1 MIEYRQKLAL
11 RAALLTNIDA
21 VSAWS
26 ELRSQTSIEDLDHSV
41 TRILPSVYRNIK
53 ANLKDADLPKLKGS
67 TLHTWAKNI
76 EFLRQLEPL
85 VVELTKEAI
94 DYRVLK
100 GGAINLLFNPPNFR
114 IMGDIDLL
122 ISKSNFEKTLSV
134 LQRTGFA
141 PKYAIACQHFSRFR
155 ISLESSFVNQKSL
168 EIDLH
173 VVEARSE
180 AVLFG
185 RMLKLSPCIVIRDNL
200 KIRIPQTESL
210 IIHAIRHG
218 LLAVEPEDL
227 AQMVLDVELLTK
239 KVDLNNLIREMR
251 RLNMVASF
259 HEYLALREEILGA
272 TNEPIRKVNNFL
284 PKLSVNP
291 MKIFRRPLILLITL
305 MKAILYR
312 APRLK
317 DWNQI
322 WRKLDQNRILYLFW
336 LYTGLIRQFELL
348 MTTRFRGF
356 LPQNYPDLKLSPVS
370 IWANDWR
377 FRVSSEKQARLE
389 INLESQAFEKQSFLV
404 FSNGKL
410 VAVTEKNALGKY
422 QLLIRNPSKFNEI
435 SIRLP
440 FAGCKECAKQLSDL
454 TISNI

>member
-11 RAALLTNIDA
+11 RAALSENVDA

-26 ELRSQTSIEDLDHSV
+26 ELRSQMSIEDLDHSV

-53 ANLKDADLPKLKGS
+53 ANLKDADLQKLRGS
-67 TLHTWAKNI
+67 ALHTWAKNI
-76 EFLRQLEPL
+76 EFIHQFEPL
-85 VVELTKEAI
+85 VAGLTKEAI

-122 ISKSNFEKTLSV
+122 ISKSNFEKTLAV

-141 PKYAIACQHFSRFR
+141 PKYAIACQHFSRSR

-173 VVEARSE
+173 VVESRSE
-180 AVLFG
+180 AMLFS
-185 RMLKLSPCIVIRDNL
+185 RMLKLSPYVVKLNNL
-200 KIRIPQTESL
+200 KIRIPQTELL

-239 KVDLNNLIREMR
+239 NADVNNLTGEIR
-251 RLNMVASF
+251 RLNMGDSF
-259 HEYLALREEILGA
+259 KSYLELREEIIGQSNMLL
-272 TNEPIRKVNNFL
+272 RKVRNIS
-284 PKLSVNP
+284 PKFSVKS
-291 MKIFRRPLILLITL
+291 MKTFRRSLILLIKL
-305 MKAILYR
+305 MKAIRYR

-322 WRKLDQNRILYLFW
+322 WRKLDQNRIPYLFW

-348 MTTRFRGF
+348 ITTRFRGF
-356 LPQNYPDLKLSPVS
+356 LPQDYPDLKLSPVA

-377 FRVSSEKQARLE
+377 FRVSGEKQVSLE
-389 INLESQAFEKQSFLV
+389 INLESQAFQKQGFLV

-410 VAVTEKNALGKY
+410 AAVTEKNYLGKHR
-422 QLLIRNPSKFNEI
+422 LLIRNPSKQNEI

-454 TISNI
+454 RISNL